1 MELITQYSAWYILL
15 CLLLGVVY
23 ASFFYWRNSKLTE
36 LPSTLKIV
44 LFCFRTLVV
53 SLISFLLLSPFIK
66 AVSSTVEKPIL
77 VIAIDNSASVGE
89 TNTKLLQEKIAG
101 IKSAFASQYELNFCS
116 FGDKVQHNDSLSF
129 RDKTTNFSNLF
140 EDLET
145 RYSNKNVGGVVV
157 VSDGIYNSGQ
167 NPAYAKKLQN
177 VPVFCV
183 LVGDTSTYKDLFIKE
198 LFFNNLTY
206 LGNNFP
212 VEVVIGNNAC
222 LNEQTTVTISLDGEV
237 KKAEEIKIT
246 KSLLNYKALLL
257 AEKTGMHKLTVNVK
271 TVKGEN
277 ILQNNTREVYI
288 EVLDGRQK
296 ILILGQGPHPDL
308 GAIKSAIES
317 NDNYQVDL
325 SFFKEFKGN
334 IEQYNVLI
342 LHQLPEDVAFGEK
355 LLQKALAKRMGVCVI
370 LGTQTKYNTLG
381 RYNLGIQW
389 ANLPSARAFNDV
401 YPLANKDFT
410 LFSIEES
417 TKEFLSD
424 IPPLKVPFTQFSVP
438 GDAQVFAYQ
447 QVGKVE
453 TDLPLIS
460 FYSAEESKLCLIAG
474 EGIWRWKM
482 NDFMKNES
490 DVHFKEIMQKMV
502 QYISVKEDKSNFRIN
517 HKKKFLEN
525 EEIVFDAEL
534 YDNSYE
540 LFNKSEVGFK
550 LINEKGKEF
559 NYVFEPIN
567 NRYRLTVGYLWPGTY
582 NYKAQTLMGSKRIE
596 KKGKFVVEEMNLERA
611 TSKAD
616 VFVMKQLANSSGGNF
631 YFLNESEKMT
641 KEVLAREDIK
651 PIEHSSVEMKELIH
665 NKWIFFLIIMLLGAE
680 WVVRK
685 RYGLS

>member
-1 MELITQYSAWYILL
+1 MELITQYSAWYIVL

-36 LPSTLKIV
+36 LSSSLKIV

-53 SLISFLLLSPFIK
+53 SIISFLLLSPFVK
-66 AVSSTVEKPIL
+66 SVSSTVEKPIL
-77 VIAIDNSASVGE
+77 VLAVDNSASVGAS
-89 TNTKLLQEKIAG
+89 NTKLLRERIEE
-101 IKSAFASQYELNFCS
+101 INSAFAAQYELNFCS
-116 FGDKVQHNDSLSF
+116 FGDKVKYSDSLSF
-129 RDKTTNFSNLF
+129 TDKTTNFSTLF
-140 EDLET
+140 EEVET

-157 VSDGIYNSGQ
+157 VSDGVYNSGL
-167 NPAYAKKLQN
+167 NPAYAKKLKN
-177 VPVFCV
+177 VPVFSV

-222 LNEQTTVTISLDGEV
+222 LNEQTTVSLSIDGET
-237 KKAEEIKIT
+237 KKSEEIKIT
-246 KSLLNYKALLL
+246 KSLLNYKTLLR

-271 TVKGEN
+271 TLRGEK
-277 ILQNNTREVYI
+277 IIQNNTREVYI

-308 GAIKSAIES
+308 GAIKSAVES

-334 IEQYNVLI
+334 IEQYNVLM
-342 LHQLPEDVAFGEK
+342 LHQMPEDVVFGEK
-355 LLQKALAKRMGVCVI
+355 LLQKALSRRMGVCVV

-381 RYNLGIQW
+381 RYNLGVQW
-389 ANLPSARAFNDV
+389 ANLASARAFNDV
-401 YPLANKDFT
+401 YPLVSKDFT
-410 LFSIEES
+410 LFSIDES

-460 FYSAEESKLCLIAG
+460 FYSVEESKMCLIAG

-490 DVHFKEIMQKMV
+490 DVHFKEIMQKTV
-502 QYISVKEDKSNFRIN
+502 QYISVKEDKSNFKIN

-525 EEIVFDAEL
+525 EEILFDAEL
-534 YDNSYE
+534 YDDSYE

-550 LINEKGKEF
+550 LVNEKGKEF

-567 NRYRLTVGYLWPGTY
+567 SRYRLNVGYLLPGS
-582 NYKAQTLMGSKRIE
+582 YKYTSQTMLGTKRLE
-596 KKGKFVVEEMNLERA
+596 KKGKFVVEEMNLEGA

-616 VFVMKQLANSSGGNF
+616 VFVMKQL
-631 YFLNESEKMT
+631 
-641 KEVLAREDIK
+641 
-651 PIEHSSVEMKELIH
+651 
-665 NKWIFFLIIMLLGAE
+665 
-680 WVVRK
+680 
-685 RYGLS
+685 